1 MLDSMGTIAP
11 GKVADLVLLAGN
23 PLRDIGQTRRI
34 VAVVANGRL
43 IDAAERARL
52 IGLAAQE

>member
-1 MLDSMGTIAP
+1 MGTIAP

-23 PLRDIGQTRRI
+23 PLRDIGQTRSI

-43 IDAAERARL
+43 MDAAERARL
-52 IGLAAQE
+52 IGLAAKE